1 MARFHKLWKTLYF
14 FSTFLF
20 IASISSLHY
29 DVNGVP
35 DTLQDLNE
43 DLAIFSTKIDEL
55 NLSEAIAR
63 GRHFESNFP
72 SARIRRLHQARVIY
86 YSNSCATHNVKYL
99 LMCGDVQANPG
110 PCRNSTGRPYSD
122 NHQTSENILR
132 CISLNARSICNKL
145 NEFHDLGKMRN
156 VDIVAAAETWLHQRI
171 LDAEILDSNY
181 ITFRRDR
188 PTRSANDNSTI
199 LDLLITSVPEFV
211 RNITILSGEFSSEH
225 TLITFEII
233 ILLKC
238 IKPLKRYVYNYK
250 DADFDGLRELLNYIP
265 WDVVYEENDTYFSTV
280 KWVDLSFAAV
290 NDCVPKIEII
300 VLHGLMLKFLKLL
313 ERKRDLESGPKSDP
327 PNITEQYF
335 DCIVRNSNHL
345 LNGSI
350 SNISKVCHQLWQKTL
365 SDSGLIIKINTRIK
379 EFQHIWN
386 TTEWK
391 SLMLKKRQNYSI
403 TTLIQY
409 KREMIVFPFTR
420 TIFQWLQSR

>member
-265 WDVVYEENDTYFSTV
+265 
-280 KWVDLSFAAV
+280 
-290 NDCVPKIEII
+290 
-300 VLHGLMLKFLKLL
+300 
-313 ERKRDLESGPKSDP
+313 
-327 PNITEQYF
+327 
-335 DCIVRNSNHL
+335 
-345 LNGSI
+345 
-350 SNISKVCHQLWQKTL
+350 
-365 SDSGLIIKINTRIK
+365 
-379 EFQHIWN
+379 
-386 TTEWK
+386 
-391 SLMLKKRQNYSI
+391 
-403 TTLIQY
+403 
-409 KREMIVFPFTR
+409 
-420 TIFQWLQSR
+420 